1 MASNVKVN
9 GVWKTVT
16 TSSSTNSISVKVNG
30 VWKSVTNAYTKVNG
44 TWKQWLAP
52 YVAPP
57 TPTPAPP
64 YGGPYTPYVPP
75 TPTPTPTPGY
85 IPGSGPYGPP
95 GIPSVPYAPWPQ
107 YYYTGYG
114 SSPAAPNP
122 GGYYC
127 LDKNSL
133 ISTPNGKVAIKDI
146 KVGDIVLSSRFTE
159 IDPTDPNGDLII
171 DTWSS
176 DSLTFESIVTTTV
189 VNMWE
194 WSEEGQYIFNGNLK
208 TTSTQP
214 LITKDITD
222 NRYYYTRAHSIVVG
236 DHIFNQE
243 TESWVPITDIKF
255 DPSVKFDV
263 KILDTS
269 PYNMFF
275 AEGTLVH
282 NK

>member
-16 TSSSTNSISVKVNG
+16 TSSSTNSISVKVGG

-64 YGGPYTPYVPP
+64 YGGPYTPPYTPPYNPP
-75 TPTPTPTPGY
+75 TAP
-85 IPGSGPYGPP
+85 PY
-95 GIPSVPYAPWPQ
+95 VPWPQ

-114 SSPAAPNP
+114 SPPAAPNP
-122 GGYYC
+122 GGYC

-176 DSLTFESIVTTTV
+176 DILTFESIVTTTV

-214 LITKDITD
+214 LITKDIAD

>member
-9 GVWKTVT
+9 GVWKSVT
-16 TSSSTNSISVKVNG
+16 TSSSTNSISVKVG
-30 VWKSVTNAYTKVNG
+30 GIWKSVSNSYTKVNG
-44 TWKQWLAP
+44 TWKQWLTP

-57 TPTPAPP
+57 TPAPSP
-64 YGGPYTPYVPP
+64 SPYVP
-75 TPTPTPTPGY
+75 
-85 IPGSGPYGPP
+85 SGPYSPYVAPP
-95 GIPSVPYAPWPQ
+95 TVPYVPWPQ

-114 SSPAAPNP
+114 SPPAAPNP
-122 GGYYC
+122 GGYC

-133 ISTPNGKVAIKDI
+133 VSTPNGKVAIKDI
-146 KVGDIVLSSRFTE
+146 KVGDIVMSSHFTE
-159 IDPTDPNGDLII
+159 IDPTDPNGDLVI

-176 DSLTFESIVTTTV
+176 DSLTFESAVTTTV

-194 WSEEGQYIFNGNLK
+194 WSEQGQYVFNGKLK
-208 TTSTQP
+208 TTKSQP
-214 LITKDITD
+214 LITKDIND
-222 NRYYYTRAHSIVVG
+222 GRYYYTRAYSIVVG
-236 DHIFNQE
+236 DHVFDE
-243 TESWVPITDIKF
+243 DSEGWVPVTDIKF
-255 DPSVKFDV
+255 DPEINFDV